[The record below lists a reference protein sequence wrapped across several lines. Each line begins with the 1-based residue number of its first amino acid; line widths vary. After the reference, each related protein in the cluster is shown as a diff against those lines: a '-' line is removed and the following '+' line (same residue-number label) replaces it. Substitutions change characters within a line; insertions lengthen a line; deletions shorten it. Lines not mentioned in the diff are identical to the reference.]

1 MTLKKVFKSI
11 EKYFLRRYMER
22 SLEYLVGD
30 LKDVLLAIV
39 EQLDK
44 KPYTNAQ
51 KFEEA
56 KKALEA
62 LLKEKGKQ
70 LTKRQINLAVELA
83 VNIFHEVLERIG
95 K

>member
-1 MTLKKVFKSI
+1 MILKKVFKTI
-11 EKYFLRRYMER
+11 EKYFLRRYMEK

-30 LKDVLLAIV
+30 LKDVLLVIV

-44 KPYTNAQ
+44 KPYTNTQ

-62 LLKEKGKQ
+62 LLKEKGRQ

-83 VNIFHEVLERIG
+83 VNILHEALERIT

>member
-1 MTLKKVFKSI
+1 MIKKVLKSI
-11 EKYFLRRYMER
+11 EKYFIRRYMER

-30 LKDVLLAIV
+30 LKDVLLVIV

-62 LLKEKGKQ
+62 LLKEKSRQ

-83 VNIFHEVLERIG
+83 VNIFHEALERIA